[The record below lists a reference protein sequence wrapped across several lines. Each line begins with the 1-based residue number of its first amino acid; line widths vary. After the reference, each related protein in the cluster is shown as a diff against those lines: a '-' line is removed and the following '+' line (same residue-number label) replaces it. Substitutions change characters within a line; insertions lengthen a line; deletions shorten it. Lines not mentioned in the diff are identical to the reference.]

1 MTSTIGMLKA
11 GKLHKV
17 NIVEVKIVKKVADEC
32 YIITDGSDHILL
44 ESPQKL
50 TEGLTYKLI
59 KPSYADGK
67 LSRNAKFAAI
77 KSEKKIHS
85 KDLKPVEEK
94 KLLENMGSSTKP
106 EIVNNFERVNNLGA
120 GNSSGEI
127 VLLVVSKSSVIEGKF
142 GTYRIITCKDIKN
155 QKNSINLYKNLQNSV
170 NVGDIYKFTNLKVN
184 NFKKEDQEFNRLG
197 TTNSSRILNVGDK
210 EKLEFKNA
218 GVKLGDHEI
227 RGVIIGISEVNM
239 YESCIKCWCKVDQ
252 DDFCRKCN
260 KKVENKKM
268 DFNVNL
274 YIQNEDDET
283 DIKDMFSFKS
293 TLSLTGDKKDD
304 ITEDSLNSDLVGK
317 KCVAQYNID
326 KTKEDE
332 TLKLVKII
340 MN

>member
-1 MTSTIGMLKA
+1 MSAI
-11 GKLHKV
+11 GKLKTGKLNKV

-32 YIITDGSDHILL
+32 YIVSDGSDHILL

-50 TEGLTYKLI
+50 TEGMTYKLI
-59 KPSYADGK
+59 KPSYGDGK
-67 LSRNAKFAAI
+67 LSRNSKFAAI
-77 KSEKKIHS
+77 KSEKEIHP
-85 KDLKPVEEK
+85 KDLKPNEEK
-94 KLLENMGSSTKP
+94 KLLENMGNSSKP
-106 EIVNNFERVNNLGA
+106 EVVNNFELVNNLGA
-120 GNSSGEI
+120 GNSCGEI

-170 NVGDIYKFTNLKVN
+170 TVGDLYKFTSLKVN
-184 NFKKEDQEFNRLG
+184 NFKKEDQDFNRLG
-197 TTNSSRILNVGDK
+197 TTNASRILNVGTK
-210 EKLEFKNA
+210 EKVEFEKA
-218 GVKLGDHEI
+218 GVKLGDNEI
-227 RGVIIGISEVNM
+227 KGVIIGISELNM

-252 DDFCRKCN
+252 DDYCRKCN
-260 KKVENKKM
+260 KKVEMKKM

-293 TLSLTGDKKDD
+293 TLSLAGGNEGD

-326 KTKEDE
+326 KSTDDE
-332 TLKLVKII
+332 KLKLVKIL